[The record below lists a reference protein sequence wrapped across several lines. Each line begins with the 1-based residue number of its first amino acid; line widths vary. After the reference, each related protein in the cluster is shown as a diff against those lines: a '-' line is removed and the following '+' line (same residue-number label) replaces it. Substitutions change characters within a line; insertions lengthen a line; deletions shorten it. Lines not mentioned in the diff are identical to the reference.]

1 MAQHSFLLI
10 YLLCFVLAPTIPFLC
25 DAGNDNGDHKL
36 YIVYMGS
43 LPDERDSSNYNS
55 PTSHHLS
62 MLQQVVGGSDVTKH
76 HVISYNRSFNG
87 FAAKLSEKQK
97 ENIVAMD
104 GVVSVFPSKTLQ
116 IQTTRSWDF
125 LGLRE
130 SVKRQ
135 TKEESD
141 LVIGVIDT
149 GIWPE
154 LDSFSDQGVGP
165 IPAKWKGH
173 CKGGANFTCNNK
185 IIGARAYSSPPN
197 VTATNDNTVRDIEG
211 HGSHTASTAA
221 GNTVIGASFYGLA
234 QGTARGAVPS
244 ARIAAYKVCY
254 PNHGCDDANILA
266 AFDDAIADGVNILSV
281 SLGTNY
287 CVDLLSDTVA
297 IGSFHA
303 MERGILTLQAAGNS
317 GPASPSICSVA
328 PWLLTVAASTIDRQF
343 IDKVLL
349 GNGMTLIGRSVN
361 AVVSNGT
368 KFPIAKWNA
377 SDERCKGFSDLCQ
390 CLGSESVKGKVV
402 LCEGRMHDE
411 AAYLDGAVGS
421 ITEDL
426 TNPDNDVSF
435 VTYFPSVNLN
445 PKDYAIVQNYTNS
458 AKNPK
463 AEILKSEIFKDRSA
477 PKVVSFS
484 SRGPN
489 PLIPEI
495 MKPDVSAPGVDILA
509 AWSPEAAPSEYS
521 SDKRKVRYNVVS
533 GTSMACPHVAG
544 VAAYVKSFHPDWSPA
559 TIKSAIM
566 TTSDPLNGNYNMI
579 GEFSYGAGN
588 VNPVKAI
595 DPGLVYDISK
605 KDYVKMLC
613 NYGYS
618 AKKVKIVAGDHSAS
632 CHGVAHNRSLVK
644 DLNYPAITVNVEPL
658 KPYIIKVKRIVMNVG
673 FPPNSTYKA
682 TISPNPKM
690 NITVEPEVLRFKSLH
705 EKHSFVVTVAGGG
718 LQRDS
723 AISSSLVWSDGKHNV
738 KSPIIVLVS

>member
-1 MAQHSFLLI
+1 MGKHSFLLI
-10 YLLCFVLAPTIPFLC
+10 FLLPFVLEHTIPLVC
-25 DAGNDNGDHKL
+25 EASDDDIQDHKL
-36 YIVYMGS
+36 YIIYMGS
-43 LPDERDSSNYNS
+43 LPVERDSSNYYS

-62 MLQQVVGGSDVTKH
+62 MLQQVVGASDVTKH
-76 HVISYNRSFNG
+76 HVRSYKRSFNG

-97 ENIVAMD
+97 EMIAAMD
-104 GVVSVFPSKTLQ
+104 GVISVFPSKTLQ

-125 LGLRE
+125 IGFRE

-135 TKEESD
+135 QKEESD
-141 LVIGVIDT
+141 LVIGIIDS

-154 LDSFSDQGVGP
+154 SDSFSNQGGGL
-165 IPAKWKGH
+165 IPEKWKGH

-185 IIGARAYSSPPN
+185 IIGARVNSPHYS
-197 VTATNDNTVRDIEG
+197 VTVDDNTVRDSMG
-211 HGSHTASTAA
+211 HGTHTASTAA
-221 GNTVIGASFYGLA
+221 GNIVTGASYYRLA
-234 QGTARGAVPS
+234 GGTARGAVPS

-254 PNHGCDDANILA
+254 KQGCTDANILA
-266 AFDDAIADGVNILSV
+266 AFDDAIADGVDIISISIGGDKV
-281 SLGTNY
+281 
-287 CVDLLSDTVA
+287 VDLAKDATA

-303 MERGILTLQAAGNS
+303 MERGILTVHSAGNS
-317 GPASPSICSVA
+317 GPASASICSVV
-328 PWLLTVAASTIDRQF
+328 PWLLTVAASTTDRQF
-343 IDKVLL
+343 IDKVVLE
-349 GNGMTLIGRSVN
+349 NGMTLIGRSVN
-361 AVVSNGT
+361 AAISNGT

-377 SDERCKGFSDLCQ
+377 SDEICRGFFDLCQ
-390 CLGSESVKGKVV
+390 CIGSESVKGKVV
-402 LCEGRMHDE
+402 LCEGMMNDE

-426 TNPDNDVSF
+426 SNPDNDVSF

-445 PKDYAIVQNYTNS
+445 PKDYVVVQNYTNS

-463 AEILKSEIFKDRSA
+463 VEILKSEIFKDRSA
-477 PKVVSFS
+477 PKVGSFS

-509 AWSPEAAPSEYS
+509 AWSPEASPSSYV
-521 SDKRKVRYNVVS
+521 SDQRKVRYNVLS
-533 GTSMACPHVAG
+533 GTSMACPHVTG

-559 TIKSAIM
+559 AIKSAIM

-588 VNPVKAI
+588 VNPVKAT

-605 KDYVKMLC
+605 TDYDKIHC
-613 NYGYS
+613 NYGY
-618 AKKVKIVAGDHSAS
+618 KVVAGANSAS
-632 CHGVAHNRSLVK
+632 CHGLVK

-658 KPYIIKVKRIVMNVG
+658 KPYIIKVNRIVTNVG
-673 FPPNSTYKA
+673 FPHNSTYKA
-682 TISPNPKM
+682 IVSPNPKM
-690 NITVEPEVLRFKSLH
+690 NITVEPEVLKFESLY
-705 EKHSFVVTVAGGG
+705 EKKSFVVTVAGGG

-738 KSPIIVLVS
+738 KSPIILERLSQINYTN